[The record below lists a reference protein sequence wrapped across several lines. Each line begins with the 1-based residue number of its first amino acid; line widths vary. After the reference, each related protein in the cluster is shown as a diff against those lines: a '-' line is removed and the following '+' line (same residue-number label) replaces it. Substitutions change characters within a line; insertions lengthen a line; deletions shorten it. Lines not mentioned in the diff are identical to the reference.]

1 MAQYLLSGLYEYTG
15 SVGDLGLDGSAIVS
29 TQSSLLNG
37 FETPQNGSIS
47 DDDGTLSTSD
57 TGNTFTFEGETE
69 QSVTY
74 LGGGQMSLLTTT
86 VLGVTTLLFPV
97 DVAILEIGGKIYF
110 YAPEGTSFLSS
121 VAFSLDVSAD
131 TDFTL
136 GTASDGIVN
145 GDNTGEDMDVGYIDS
160 DGDVITNDA
169 DTINGNDG
177 NDTITAGGGN
187 DVIDGGN
194 DNDVIDGGTGN
205 DTISGGNDNDVI
217 DGGIGN
223 DTISGGSGDDTLTGG
238 DGDDT
243 FVYVAGDGDDTITD
257 FGNDTGDAL
266 DGDPTN
272 NDRIDLSGI
281 YDDTALSD
289 VNAAALANDK
299 RTFATKLGMLKADQA
314 DGYLDGFIDG
324 ENYSGIIAGINLRL
338 ELDGAAV
345 AAADLTVETTGVICF
360 GAGTLITTKRGA
372 IPIEYLLPGD
382 KILTMD
388 NGYKSVRWLGNRTV
402 RATGKNAPIH
412 IPAGALGNQRDLVVS
427 PNHRM
432 WMRSAEAELMLGD
445 HEVLIPAKFL
455 VGHNGITQQ
464 RGGLIGYHHMLF
476 DQHEIVFAEGCPSE
490 SFHPGLQAMDTLEQ
504 AAQDEILE
512 LFPEL
517 RNVDGEGMRASAL
530 ARQSVK
536 AHEAPLLLM

>member
-57 TGNTFTFEGETE
+57 SGNTFTFEGETE

-86 VLGVTTLLFPV
+86 VLGETTLLFPV

-110 YAPEGTSFLSS
+110 YAPDGTSFLSS

-136 GTASDGIVN
+136 GAASDGIVN
-145 GDNTGEDMDVGYIDS
+145 GDNTGEDMDVGYIDG

-177 NDTITAGGGN
+177 NDTITAGGG
-187 DVIDGGN
+187 DDLVD
-194 DNDVIDGGTGN
+194 
-205 DTISGGNDNDVI
+205 
-217 DGGIGN
+217 
-223 DTISGGSGDDTLTGG
+223 GGSGDDALTGG

-281 YDDTALSD
+281 YDDSALSD

-314 DGYLDGFIDG
+314 DGYLDGIIDG
-324 ENYSGIIAGINLRL
+324 EDYSSFISGINLRL

>member
-1 MAQYLLSGLYEYTG
+1 MAQYLLNGLYEYSG
-15 SVGDLGLDGSAIVS
+15 SLASLGLDGSGIVS
-29 TQSSLLNG
+29 TNTSLLNG
-37 FETPQNGSIS
+37 FDDPLTGSIS
-47 DDDGTLSTSD
+47 DDDGTLTSSD
-57 TGNTFTFEGETE
+57 TGNTFTFEGGVE

-74 LGGGQMSLLTTT
+74 LGGGQMALLAITLPIIGTT
-86 VLGVTTLLFPV
+86 VLVDPV
-97 DVAILEIGGKIYF
+97 DVAILEIDGKIYF
-110 YAPEGTSFLSS
+110 YAPEGPSFLNS

-131 TDFTL
+131 ADFTL
-136 GTASDGIVN
+136 GAPSDGIVN
-145 GDNTGEDMDVGYIDS
+145 GDNTGEDMDVGYIDG

-177 NDTITAGGGN
+177 NDTITAGGGD
-187 DVIDGGN
+187 DVVDGGN

-205 DTISGGNDNDVI
+205 DSI
-217 DGGIGN
+217 DGGSGN
-223 DTISGGSGDDTLTGG
+223 DTLTGG

-243 FVYVAGDGDDTITD
+243 FVYSAGDGDDTITD

-266 DGDPTN
+266 DGDDTN
-272 NDRIDLSGI
+272 NDFVDL
-281 YDDTALSD
+281 TAFY
-289 VNAAALANDK
+289 NAATLSNVNSAAAGNGA
-299 RTFATKLGMLKADQA
+299 RTFTTELGMLKADQA
-314 DGYLDGFIDG
+314 DGFLDGQIDG
-324 ENYSGIIAGINLRL
+324 QDYSGIISGINLRL

-345 AAADLTVETTGVICF
+345 AAADLTAETTGVICF
-360 GAGTLITTKRGA
+360 GAGTLITTKRGS

-445 HEVLIPAKFL
+445 HEVLVPAKFL

-490 SFHPGLQAMDTLEQ
+490 SFHPGMQAMDTLEQ

-517 RNVDGEGMRASAL
+517 EKLDGEAMRASAL